1 MNIQDPL
8 RCILRSRIA
17 ELYSNFIFKFFE
29 ESRYWFFH
37 CGYTILEFPPTMHN
51 DSIFSTFLFFF
62 PLVVRWYLM
71 VNLIGI
77 SLMISDIDR
86 LFICLLCF
94 LCRMSIWALY
104 TLFNQVISC
113 FCCLWSKILRIGMCM
128 WVCAHV
134 F

>member
-17 ELYSNFIFKFFE
+17 ESYSNFIFKFFE
-29 ESRYWFFH
+29 ESLYCFFH

-51 DSIFSTFLFFF
+51 GSSSSTFFFFF
-62 PLVVRWYLM
+62 PLVVRGYLM
-71 VNLIGI
+71 VNLIWI
-77 SLMISDIDR
+77 SLMISDIGH
-86 LFICLLCF
+86 LFICLLYF
-94 LCRMSIWALY
+94 LCRMFIWALY
-104 TLFNQVISC
+104 PLFNQVISC
-113 FCCLWSKILRIGMCM
+113 FCCLWSKILRIGVCM